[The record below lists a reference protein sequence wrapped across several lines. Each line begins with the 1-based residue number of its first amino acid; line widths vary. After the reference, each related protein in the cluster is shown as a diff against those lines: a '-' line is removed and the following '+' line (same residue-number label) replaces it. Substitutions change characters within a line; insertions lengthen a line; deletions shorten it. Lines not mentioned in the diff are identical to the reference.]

1 MDGGNELTRKLLA
14 RKFKE
19 ISNEGFE

>member
-14 RKFKE
+14 RKYQE